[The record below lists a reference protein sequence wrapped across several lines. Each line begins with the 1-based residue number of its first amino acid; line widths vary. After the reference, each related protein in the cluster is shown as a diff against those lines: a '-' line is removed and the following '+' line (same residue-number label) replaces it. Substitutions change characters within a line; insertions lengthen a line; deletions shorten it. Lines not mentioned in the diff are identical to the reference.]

1 MHTYKY
7 HCYVD
12 GLNFGAATEIGS
24 QSQYPLIEFI
34 SSFLACLPL
43 DANSNFQF
51 VELFHMN
58 QWHLNFN
65 VPKTDFVFF

>member
-1 MHTYKY
+1 MHVHKY
-7 HCYVD
+7 HCYAD

-34 SSFLACLPL
+34 SSFLAGLPL
-43 DANSNFQF
+43 NANSNFQY

-58 QWHLNFN
+58 FQSA
-65 VPKTDFVFF
+65 P